1 MMLSTIFIV
10 FVVVILCLG
19 LIIVATSKASEAT
32 FVFALMILLIAA
44 VIFGVAILN
53 EEDKSEVVSKG
64 EYYSTKCQLIETN
77 NDNGLFQSNANKL
90 KCGDVIENVTV
101 SDYKEAVEAYLLSN
115 DKENTRTPDKDSPLK
130 TVK

>member
-1 MMLSTIFIV
+1 MLSTIFIV

-32 FVFALMILLIAA
+32 SVFALMILLIAA
-44 VIFGVAILN
+44 VIFGAAILN

-77 NDNGLFQSNANKL
+77 NDNGLFQSNTNKL

-101 SDYKEAVEAYLLSN
+101 SDYKEAIEAYQNSN
-115 DKENTRTPDKDSPLK
+115 VQMNKLN
-130 TVK
+130 

>member
-1 MMLSTIFIV
+1 MLSTIFIV

-19 LIIVATSKASEAT
+19 LIIVATSKVSEAT
-32 FVFALMILLIAA
+32 SVFALMVLLIAA

-77 NDNGLFQSNANKL
+77 NDNGLFQSNTNKL
-90 KCGDVIENVTV
+90 KCGDVVENVSV
-101 SDYKEAVEAYLLSN
+101 DEYQEAIKAYKKSQAN
-115 DKENTRTPDKDSPLK
+115 R
-130 TVK
+130 